1 MDPAISDFIAGF
13 EVTIMKEDPKTGMNR
28 LCIENGLDH
37 MIEPRTHEDAVMFT
51 KLQHCIE

>member
-28 LCIENGLDH
+28 LCIENGLLSPLKGDWPFNRC
-37 MIEPRTHEDAVMFT
+37 IVRQNVM
-51 KLQHCIE
+51 KIL